1 MAKSTCKRFVIATG
15 HGFSEVVELE
25 RHRRAESRL
34 TVSIYHGEKRV
45 ASVGRA
51 WYGLSVPYDY
61 ESVAQ
66 LVAECEEKAHANA
79 DFVFHQI
86 LLTDTGD
93 GALPLAMLLNR

>member
-1 MAKSTCKRFVIATG
+1 MSKSTVKRFTLATG

-34 TVSIYHGEKRV
+34 TVFVYHGEERV

-51 WYGLSVPYDY
+51 WYGFSVPYTY
-61 ESVAQ
+61 EAVAQ
-66 LVAECEEKAHANA
+66 FVAECEEAAAANTEHL
-79 DFVFHQI
+79 FYRV

-93 GALPLAMLLNR
+93 GALPLAMILNK

>member
-1 MAKSTCKRFVIATG
+1 MAKSTAKRFVLATG
-15 HGFSEVVELE
+15 NGFSEVVELE

-51 WYGLSVPYDY
+51 WYGMSVPYTYDA
-61 ESVAQ
+61 VAQ
-66 LVAECEEKAHANA
+66 FVVECEDKATANPNYN
-79 DFVFHQI
+79 FHRI

-93 GALPLAMLLNR
+93 GAIPLAMLLNR

>member
-1 MAKSTCKRFVIATG
+1 MAKSTVKRFVLATG
-15 HGFSEVVELE
+15 NGFKEVVELE

-34 TVSIYHGEKRV
+34 TVSILHDGERV

-61 ESVAQ
+61 DSVAQ
-66 LVAECEEKAHANA
+66 FVSECEESAAANPNYT
-79 DFVFHQI
+79 FHRV

-93 GALPLAMLLNR
+93 GAISLAMLLNR

>member
-34 TVSIYHGEKRV
+34 TVSVYHGEKRV

-51 WYGLSVPYDY
+51 WWGMSIPYTYDT
-61 ESVAQ
+61 VAQ
-66 LVAECEEKAHANA
+66 FIAECEDEAHANPA
-79 DFVFHQI
+79 FVFHRV

-93 GALPLAMLLNR
+93 GIVSLAMLLNR

>member
-1 MAKSTCKRFVIATG
+1 MAKSTAKRFTLATG
-15 HGFSEVVELE
+15 NGFSEVMELE

-34 TVSIYHGEKRV
+34 TVSICHGEERV

-51 WYGLSVPYDY
+51 WYGLSVPYSY

-66 LVAECEEKAHANA
+66 LVAECEDKAHANA
-79 DFVFHQI
+79 DFVFHRV

>member
-1 MAKSTCKRFVIATG
+1 MAKSTFKRFILATG
-15 HGFSEVVELE
+15 NGFSEVVELE

-34 TVSIYHGEKRV
+34 TVLILHDGERV

-51 WYGLSVPYDY
+51 WYGMSVPYTYDT
-61 ESVAQ
+61 VAQ
-66 LVAECEEKAHANA
+66 FIAECEEKANANPE
-79 DFVFHQI
+79 FVFHRV

>member
-1 MAKSTCKRFVIATG
+1 MRKSTAKRFTLATG
-15 HGFSEVVELE
+15 HDFSEVVELE

-34 TVSIYHGEKRV
+34 TVSILHGEERV

-51 WYGLSVPYDY
+51 WYGLSVPYTYDA
-61 ESVAQ
+61 VAQ
-66 LVAECEEKAHANA
+66 LVAECEEKAHANPEH
-79 DFVFHQI
+79 VFHRV

>member
-1 MAKSTCKRFVIATG
+1 MAKSTCKRFVLATG
-15 HGFSEVVELE
+15 HGFSEVVEVE

-34 TVSIYHGEKRV
+34 TVSICYGDTRV

-61 ESVAQ
+61 DTVAQ
-66 LVAECEEKAHANA
+66 FVAECEEKATAKA
-79 DFVFHQI
+79 EFVFHRV

-93 GALPLAMLLNR
+93 GAIPLAMLLNR